1 MGAVLAPEHLEIAAV
16 AFAVL
21 SVVLLVLGAGT
32 LLRPRAEA
40 AVDASERSP
49 RRGGLILLSVSLLL
63 LGGLWGL
70 ADAFDWGRDR
80 ALWVGLGGFLAL
92 MTVTRPWW
100 FWENYRARW
109 LRGLIG
115 DEPTALLYM
124 ALAGVMVWVGLFT
137 DWTFGR
143 R

>member
-1 MGAVLAPEHLEIAAV
+1 MMMIAAIALAALSLVYLV
-16 AFAVL
+16 AGVNA
-21 SVVLLVLGAGT
+21 LLGS
-32 LLRPRAEA
+32 RAEA
-40 AVDASERSP
+40 AAEASAPSA
-49 RRGGLILLSVSLLL
+49 RRGGLILLTVSLLL
-63 LGGLWGL
+63 LGGLWLL
-70 ADAFDWGRDR
+70 ADALDWGRDR
-80 ALWVGLGGFLAL
+80 ALWAGLGIFLMI

-115 DEPTALLYM
+115 DEPTTLLYL

-137 DWTFGR
+137 DWPFGR